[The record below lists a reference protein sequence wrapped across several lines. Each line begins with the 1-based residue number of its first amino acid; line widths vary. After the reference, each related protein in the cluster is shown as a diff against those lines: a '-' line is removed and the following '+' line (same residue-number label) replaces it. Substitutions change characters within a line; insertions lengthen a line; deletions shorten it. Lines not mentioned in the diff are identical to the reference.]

1 MPVAL
6 SRRRVRGRVVARH
19 GLLLG
24 ALIPRRR
31 ARRSYFHLER
41 KPPTRTNK
49 SATMISTTRAV
60 HPSASAQ
67 RSMARSKP
75 ALLRLPGNRVAIPR
89 QMCNS
94 SPSSRRAALSCMAV
108 LGDIRAKLLE
118 DVRKGF
124 REGKRFT
131 LLKATPTAIKV
142 GRKNIPEEFVRH
154 IVEFEATDSGFSVT
168 DGPPVHVC
176 RKAKTMNV
184 HATFLAADGAVTRR
198 LVGLKVRAVVRR
210 NGYKEY
216 QVYGLHTYLRAM
228 GAGQDDLV
236 LMSTD
241 GRQGCDTALQ
251 VLVIPQGALDQEAR
265 DELAP
270 FLIGK
275 TPACCRAAHK
285 PRPKNAK
292 KVGKAALACSA
303 VQCSA
308 APGTGTGS
316 KGTEC
321 DRTRLLG

>member
-31 ARRSYFHLER
+31 ARRSYSHLKR
-41 KPPTRTNK
+41 KAPTRTNK
-49 SATMISTTRAV
+49 SATMMSTTRV
-60 HPSASAQ
+60 VRPSASAQ

-75 ALLRLPGNRVAIPR
+75 ALLRLPGNRVAISR
-89 QMCNS
+89 QMFNS
-94 SPSSRRAALSCMAV
+94 SPSSRRADLSCMAV
-108 LGDIRAKLLE
+108 LGDVRSPGFRANLLE
-118 DVRKGF
+118 DVRKGV

-285 PRPKNAK
+285 PRRVKAK
-292 KVGKAALACSA
+292 KVGKAAVACSA
-303 VQCSA
+303 AQRSA
-308 APGTGTGS
+308 WYRKRI
-316 KGTEC
+316 KGH
-321 DRTRLLG
+321 